1 MVRSDDGTQ
10 RFDCNRKKTVLYVEG
25 WVLQASF
32 AYPQASSMSDECT
45 RRCIGP
51 YMDTGGVPGVE
62 FAGDH
67 EIMVS
72 PSEDLQSLRSRP
84 GGSLVLGCPMSGGI
98 RYNVINWKVSA
109 GSSTDCLHFAESIL
123 IRHLAT
129 LALMW
134 RSVT

>member
-1 MVRSDDGTQ
+1 MMGPNVSTAIGTKPCFTWRAGYFRPVSPIRKHRRYQMSVQDD
-10 RFDCNRKKTVLYVEG
+10 
-25 WVLQASF
+25 A
-32 AYPQASSMSDECT
+32 
-45 RRCIGP
+45 

>member
-1 MVRSDDGTQ
+1 MSVQDD
-10 RFDCNRKKTVLYVEG
+10 
-25 WVLQASF
+25 A
-32 AYPQASSMSDECT
+32 
-45 RRCIGP
+45 